1 MPASSPFGQTVA
13 DLEGLRA
20 LYREP
25 SRLVQGKVRPSLDEV
40 SRHFVARSP
49 FVLVGTS
56 SADGRLDVSPRGGPP
71 GFVRLLTADDGADLL
86 ALPDL
91 NGNNLLDTFRNVV
104 ETGRVGML
112 FVVPGKDET
121 LRVNGRAWVV
131 TEGSVLDACASTDL
145 ARPKAVLGV
154 AVDEAFIHC
163 AKAFRRGQV
172 WQPESWAA
180 LDDAPD
186 GVDLLC
192 GAGLIPP
199 DAVDAVRADLSAGY
213 DAELA
218 ADRPT

>member
-1 MPASSPFGQTVA
+1 MSPSPFGPSINELDA
-13 DLEGLRA
+13 LRA
-20 LYREP
+20 VYRPP
-25 SRLVQGKVRPSLDEV
+25 SHLVQTKVRPGLDEV
-40 SRHFVARSP
+40 SRRFITRSP

-71 GFVRLLTADDGADLL
+71 GFVRAFTGDDGADLL

-131 TEGSVLDACASTDL
+131 TEGWAVDACASPDL

-154 AVDEAFIHC
+154 SVDEAFVHC

-172 WQPESWAA
+172 WKPEQWTA
-180 LDDAPD
+180 LADAPD

-192 GAGLIPP
+192 GAGVV
-199 DAVDAVRADLSAGY
+199 AAESVDEVRSGLSSGY
-213 DAELA
+213 DTELA
-218 ADRPT
+218 ADRPD